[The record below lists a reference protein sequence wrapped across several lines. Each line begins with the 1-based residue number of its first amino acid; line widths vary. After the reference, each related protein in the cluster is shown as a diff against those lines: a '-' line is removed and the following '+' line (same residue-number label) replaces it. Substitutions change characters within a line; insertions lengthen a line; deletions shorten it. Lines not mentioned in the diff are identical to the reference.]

1 MNSAIALSDVE
12 TLRARARKYAVE
24 RAAKEDREV
33 ERIAINSYAEAI
45 RSLNGRDPDFQIS
58 W

>member
-1 MNSAIALSDVE
+1 LE
-12 TLRARARKYAVE
+12 H
-24 RAAKEDREV
+24 AAKEDGEA

>member
-12 TLRARARKYAVE
+12 RLRARARRYAVE
-24 RAAKEDREV
+24 RAAKEDREA